1 MRSCQATGPVYT
13 WGVKPGKSKQGKPA
27 KAGEKPAAR
36 EAGTEGSSG
45 GGQRAKLE
53 RELRAAIGEVDEKGL
68 LFLLRQ
74 AQVLIHNAR
83 VESLQAES
91 GSSEES
97 AGTGPIPVAG
107 GRPETVSIEPGKGGI
122 FVPLGTVR
130 KVFAPEEM
138 KRLVRICYGAETR
151 SAALHQ
157 LFTVLVRERR
167 DVLTDAKIGSPDN
180 PLIRGLFD
188 VVRQTYQLED
198 R

>member
-1 MRSCQATGPVYT
+1 
-13 WGVKPGKSKQGKPA
+13 VKPGKSKPGKPA
-27 KAGEKPAAR
+27 RAGKKPAAR
-36 EAGTEGSSG
+36 EAGSDGSSG

-53 RELRAAIGEVDEKGL
+53 RELRAAIGEIDEKGL

-83 VESLQAES
+83 VESLKAES

-97 AGTGPIPVAG
+97 GDSSGAGPIPVAG
-107 GRPETVSIEPGKGGI
+107 GRPETVSIEPGKGGV
-122 FVPLGTVR
+122 FVTLGTVR
-130 KVFAPEEM
+130 KVFAPDEM

-151 SAALHQ
+151 SEALHQ